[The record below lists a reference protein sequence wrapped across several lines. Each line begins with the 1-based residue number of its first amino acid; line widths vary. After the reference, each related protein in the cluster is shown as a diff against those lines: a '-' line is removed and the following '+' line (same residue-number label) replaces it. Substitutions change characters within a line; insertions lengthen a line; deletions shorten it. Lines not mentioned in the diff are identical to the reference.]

1 MERMS
6 GADALLWHMER
17 DDTPLHTLKTAILD
31 TSVRGA
37 AVTIDELR
45 AAVLAHLGIVRRATQ
60 RVVTVRGFG
69 GRPFWV
75 DDDHFDVD
83 AHLDERALD
92 APGGRAELDRLHAEL
107 AAAALDRSRPLWAM
121 TLVHGLE
128 GGRQAVIVRVH
139 HALTDGLG
147 ALNTFLAATTSERCV
162 SIPARGAPDLVPPDL
177 PALRRAAFRDVGPWM
192 RALPPLLRDGLR
204 SRTRAAAF
212 RADAPDLPPF
222 LGNRRN
228 FCNVPS
234 GPRRVCAS
242 SSLPFDQFRRV
253 AKASGVTV
261 NGVLHAIIAGAMRG
275 ELLERE
281 QPVDAPTVAAF
292 GISADERGATRRYGN
307 NVTPTN
313 VALFSNVEDPLER
326 LRLTARSCREG
337 VELRRT
343 TGLDMA
349 GRWATYTCRLA
360 PLFRHLFANRWPT
373 IVNHVT
379 TANVAGPSHTRW
391 AGDVE
396 IVDWISFAVV
406 VAPANVNITT
416 YSYAGRMSTGLV
428 TVPEVFDDPR
438 RFLDRMAV
446 ALDELVHAVD
456 VPGDR

>member
-17 DDTPLHTLKTAILD
+17 DDTPLHTLKTAVLD
-31 TSVRGA
+31 SSARGA
-37 AVTIDELR
+37 PVTLDELR
-45 AAVLAHLGIVRRATQ
+45 AAVLARLGLVRRATQ

-75 DDDHFDVD
+75 DDDGFDID
-83 AHLDERALD
+83 AHLDERQID
-92 APGGRAELDRLHAEL
+92 APGSRAELDRLHADL
-107 AAAALDRSRPLWAM
+107 ATATLDRTRPLWAV
-121 TLVHGLE
+121 TLAHGLE

-147 ALNTFLAATTSERCV
+147 ALNTFLAATTAMRGDTV
-162 SIPARGAPDLVPPDL
+162 PASAAPVLDPPD
-177 PALRRAAFRDVGPWM
+177 PAALRRAAVRDVGPWL
-192 RALPPLLRDGLR
+192 RDVPPLVRDGLR
-204 SRTRAAAF
+204 SRNRAAAF
-212 RADAPDLPPF
+212 RAQAPDLPPF
-222 LGNRRN
+222 LGNPRN
-228 FCNVPS
+228 FCSVPS
-234 GPRRVCAS
+234 GARRVCAS
-242 SSLPFDQFRRV
+242 ASWSFDDFRRV
-253 AKASGVTV
+253 GKASGATV
-261 NGVLHAIIAGAMRG
+261 NGVLHAVIAGAMRG
-275 ELLERE
+275 ELLARD

-313 VALFSNVEDPLER
+313 VALFSNVADPLER

-360 PLFRHLFANRWPT
+360 PAFRHLFAERFPT

-379 TANVAGPSHTRW
+379 TANVAGPPETRW

-396 IVDWISFAVV
+396 IVDWISFAIA

-428 TVPEVFDDPR
+428 TVPEVFPEPS
-438 RFLDRMAV
+438 RFLDRMAE
-446 ALDELVHAVD
+446 ALDELVRAVD
-456 VPGDR
+456 ATP